1 MATPPPPPPPPPAAA
16 PPVMNRTVGVE
27 ITGTA
32 AAPNFEF
39 SGGNGP
45 HTIQFN
51 NNNRPGVMVYFKIND
66 RTGTGLLFEPDPRNA
81 LSVNPG
87 LANPPVGSQWPGF
100 VPLSVGNEQ
109 RKLIVYCLNEQPPT
123 QFKFTLHFVGPAG
136 TKDWDPI
143 GDGQNGPRGGF

>member
-1 MATPPPPPPPPPAAA
+1 MK
-16 PPVMNRTVGVE
+16 

-39 SGGNGP
+39 SGGNG
-45 HTIQFN
+45 HDSLQFN
-51 NNNRPGVMVYFKIND
+51 NNNHPGVMVYFKIDD
-66 RTGTGLLFEPDPRNA
+66 RAGTGLLFEPDPRNA

-123 QFKFTLHFVGPAG
+123 QFKFTLHFVGASGPVS
-136 TKDWDPI
+136 WDPI